1 MWGEFAGHNQTE
13 SPSQQYEDGASTYS
27 NREVDRRQPAQRPK
41 IPQMCA
47 ARNRGIK
54 SSTRHLNP
62 HEDRPLR
69 VAGSTTVRPVATG
82 CSTRTRLN
90 LAAPCVKGAE
100 ANISCHSRSGRSAR
114 RTGPIGRLPLPDRM
128 SHSVTFTPERARCSQ
143 SARCNLRGRWN
154 VRAATPGRSEC
165 LIRPLGAG
173 RTLAEHWPD
182 RMSHS
187 VTYAPER
194 ARCSQSARCNLRG
207 RWNVRAATPG
217 RSECLIRSLGAG
229 RNPATPERPTPRST
243 RTIDL
248 SERNNLH
255 HLRIPPSTEISYETS
270 CRSTYPTSNDPRFAR
285 QTIRYAPQ
293 IAKHVETWTLSSFIE
308 TSETPRQAP
317 ILLWPILTVSAY
329 ISASARVDR

>member
-1 MWGEFAGHNQTE
+1 
-13 SPSQQYEDGASTYS
+13 
-27 NREVDRRQPAQRPK
+27 
-41 IPQMCA
+41 MCA

-114 RTGPIGRLPLPDRM
+114 RTGPIGRFPLPDRM
-128 SHSVTFTPERARCSQ
+128 SHSVTFT
-143 SARCNLRGRWN
+143 
-154 VRAATPGRSEC
+154 
-165 LIRPLGAG
+165 
-173 RTLAEHWPD
+173 
-182 RMSHS
+182 
-187 VTYAPER
+187 PER

-229 RNPATPERPTPRST
+229 RNPATPERPTPGAHRPSTYLNEITCTTCEYRHLPKFPTKQAAAQHIRRQTILNSQDKRSGTHPRSRNMLKPGPCHRSLRHPRRLVKRRFSYGQSWRYLLIFQPAHGWIGSGRPNPRRTTAFRGEHGDRST
-243 RTIDL
+243 L
-248 SERNNLH
+248 SCSVH
-255 HLRIPPSTEISYETS
+255 CSLRIPELPLVRAI
-270 CRSTYPTSNDPRFAR
+270 N
-285 QTIRYAPQ
+285 
-293 IAKHVETWTLSSFIE
+293 
-308 TSETPRQAP
+308 
-317 ILLWPILTVSAY
+317 
-329 ISASARVDR
+329 AS